1 MYSKMLSFLL
11 CLFFVLA
18 VSPAYTQEPVV
29 GHSDPSQYRDAKNVH
44 DGTGILSFTT
54 LLGGNLFET
63 NFTFFHRGILQPHSS
78 IGEHIHRT
86 TEEIFFIFDG
96 PAEFTV
102 NGKTALLPAP
112 ATVLCPLK
120 SSHGLYNNSD
130 TPRQWMNVSVG
141 TGERGFGGVVN
152 YGDDLSN
159 QRLVS
164 PAPFRWAPLDKSLLL
179 DRPAAHQGKGT
190 VLSRRVWDT
199 DSFKT
204 NWAFVDH
211 LILPPDTSIGYHS
224 HEGIEEVYYIMEGS
238 GRMTVDNVTFEV
250 GHGDA
255 IPNKLGGS
263 HGIYNHT
270 DKPLELIVIACAKEK
285 NVVDAT
291 DLGDDL
297 SKR

>member
-1 MYSKMLSFLL
+1 MYQKTLSSLL
-11 CLFFVLA
+11 CLFLVLA
-18 VSPAYTQEPVV
+18 VSPAYTQTPVV
-29 GHSDPSQYRDAKNVH
+29 GHTDPSRYRDSKGAH
-44 DGTGILSFTT
+44 DGAGTLSFMT
-54 LLGGNLFET
+54 LLGGKGFET
-63 NFTFFHRGILQPHSS
+63 NFDFYHRGILQPRSS
-78 IGEHIHRT
+78 IGEHNHRDS
-86 TEEIFFIFDG
+86 EEIYFIFDG

-102 NGKTALLPAP
+102 NGKTAFLPAR

-120 SSHGLYNNSD
+120 FSHGVYNNSD
-130 TPRQWMNVSVG
+130 KPLQWMNIAVG
-141 TGERGFGGVVN
+141 TGERRGGAVD
-152 YGDDLSN
+152 YGEDLSK
-159 QRLVS
+159 QQLVS

-190 VLSRRVWDT
+190 VLSRRVWDI
-199 DSFKT
+199 DSFQT

-211 LILPPDTSIGYHS
+211 LILPPDTSIGYHR
-224 HEGIEEVYYIMEGS
+224 HDGIEEVYYIMEGS

-250 GHGDA
+250 GPGDA

-270 DKPLELIVIACAKEK
+270 GKPLELIVIACAKEK